1 MIYNVPRRQF
11 LASTIQAATGTAL
24 AVGSSLYL
32 AGPSWAQTSTATATA
47 ATAAWPQ
54 KPIRIIVPN
63 PAGGTA
69 DLLPRWLTEPLAA
82 RLGQP
87 VIIDNRA
94 GAAGNIAA
102 EYVYHAE
109 PDGYTL
115 MAAPPPPLSI
125 NVSLYPKLNY
135 DPAKFAPITVLA
147 AVPNALLVHPSVP
160 AQTVD
165 EFLAYVRA
173 NPDKLSYASQGN
185 GSTAHLTAE
194 LFKLKTNT
202 RLTHVPYKGDAPA
215 MADLLGGHVQVMF
228 GNVAAAANH
237 LRSGKLRVLAVT
249 SPQRVPTLPTIP
261 ALVESVPGVVGVAW
275 FALVAPPKT
284 PPAIAA
290 RLSATIAEILR
301 TPEMVKRYAEV
312 GAEPVGNTPEEMA
325 VWQREDT
332 ERWRA
337 VIRAGKIS
345 ID

>member
-1 MIYNVPRRQF
+1 MPKTSASQRRAL
-11 LASTIQAATGTAL
+11 LASALTATTLATLFPAAH
-24 AVGSSLYL
+24 
-32 AGPSWAQTSTATATA
+32 SWAQTAP
-47 ATAAWPQ
+47 AWPQ

-69 DLLPRWLTEPLAA
+69 DLLPRLISEQLAS

-87 VIIDNRA
+87 VIIENRA

-102 EYVYHAE
+102 EYVYNIE

-125 NVSLYPKLNY
+125 NISLYPKLNY
-135 DPAKFAPITVLA
+135 DPAKFVSITVLA

-160 AQTVD
+160 AQTAE
-165 EFLAYVRA
+165 EFIAYAKA

-194 LFKLKTNT
+194 LFKLKSGT
-202 RLTHVPYKGDAPA
+202 RLVHVPYKGDAPA
-215 MADLLGGHVQVMF
+215 MADLLGGHVNVMF
-228 GNVAAAANH
+228 GNVAAAAAH
-237 LRSGKLRVLAVT
+237 VRSGKLRMLAVT
-249 SPQRVPTLPTIP
+249 SSKRLAAQPNLP
-261 ALVESVPGVVGVAW
+261 ALSELVPGVVGVAW
-275 FALVAPPKT
+275 FAMVAPPKT

-290 RLSATIAEILR
+290 RLSSTIAEILR
-301 TPEMVKRYAEV
+301 SPEMSKRYAEV

-325 VWQREDT
+325 AWQKEDT

-337 VIRAGKIS
+337 VIKAGNITV
-345 ID
+345 D

>member
-1 MIYNVPRRQF
+1 MRSTQHPLALDSSSHSRR
-11 LASTIQAATGTAL
+11 LVLCSVIAL
-24 AVGSSLYL
+24 TLPF
-32 AGPSWAQTSTATATA
+32 AGQSGAQTPT
-47 ATAAWPQ
+47 TAAWPT
-54 KPIRIIVPN
+54 KPIRIVVPN

-69 DLLPRWLTEPLAA
+69 DLLPRLLVEPLSA

-87 VIIDNRA
+87 IVIENRA

-102 EYVYHAE
+102 EHVYNAE
-109 PDGYTL
+109 ADGHTL

-135 DPAKFAPITVLA
+135 DPAKFTPITVLA

-160 AQTVD
+160 AQNVE
-165 EFLAYVRA
+165 EFLAYIRA

-228 GNVAAAANH
+228 GNVAAAAAH

-249 SPQRVPTLPTIP
+249 SPQRVPSLPTIP
-261 ALVESVPGVVGVAW
+261 ALVETVPGVVGVAW

-290 RLSATIAEILR
+290 RLSTQVAEILR

-325 VWQREDT
+325 AWQREDT

-337 VIRAGKIS
+337 VIRAGKIT